1 MPRLIFFKVKKS
13 KLKNQFEVEFQF
25 SLPCNHPSRQ
35 ASETKISSCFQ
46 ENRDSFPDLGV
57 ISGYESEKNFEELSR
72 YGRTGLM
79 VVYET
84 LSDFESDLEDV
95 LTCFGYCPALGS
107 DLSGYDDD
115 SQDYG
120 CMATSPPGAGYNTLP
135 GAESNAWFINSENMD
150 DPGPAV
156 HTLNVF
162 ICAKKGGSSDDE
174 LDSQVGV
181 QTDCRFSCQILVF
194 VMASV

>member
-1 MPRLIFFKVKKS
+1 
-13 KLKNQFEVEFQF
+13 
-25 SLPCNHPSRQ
+25 
-35 ASETKISSCFQ
+35 
-46 ENRDSFPDLGV
+46 
-57 ISGYESEKNFEELSR
+57 
-72 YGRTGLM
+72 M

-181 QTDCRFSCQILVF
+181 QTDCRFSYQILVF